1 MRACEAALDHPV
13 QVLGFGDFYY
23 ELAVQIVEACLAT
36 RNINGGLMDMRS
48 LLRYVAVIQIACPV
62 QGSACSLLVFR
73 CPWGH
78 VHGGRLPSDVLATL
92 RKYVPC
98 REALCRAG

>member
-1 MRACEAALDHPV
+1 MVRPWLRRTSRPRVAVSMRACEAALDHPV

-48 LLRYVAVIQIACPV
+48 LLRYVAVIQNCMPCPRI
-62 QGSACSLLVFR
+62 CLLFARLPMPVGT
-73 CPWGH
+73 CPWWQ
-78 VHGGRLPSDVLATL
+78 VAQ
-92 RKYVPC
+92 
-98 REALCRAG
+98 